1 MTEPI
6 YVRLEFSAPVSESD
20 LPSVADQTQVEDAL
34 EESMRRRP
42 SQDSMVE
49 PVKRQRRAIMLPRQT
64 SASKVQDKITRTV
77 STKKSVDS
85 MIKDMERKLATVQT
99 EVADGFNKL
108 ERKI

>member
-1 MTEPI
+1 
-6 YVRLEFSAPVSESD
+6 
-20 LPSVADQTQVEDAL
+20 
-34 EESMRRRP
+34 
-42 SQDSMVE
+42 
-49 PVKRQRRAIMLPRQT
+49 MLPRQT